1 MCGLISALTVSC
13 VCVVVPGIGSCTGI
27 DTCTGRC
34 MYIDIDVGFVVRICI
49 GWRAYLNCHCRWR

>member
-1 MCGLISALTVSC
+1 M
-13 VCVVVPGIGSCTGI
+13 PGIGSCTGI